1 MSLLLVF
8 AVCLLLAVLISERA
22 HRTVLSTA
30 VVFLVAGV
38 VAGEGVLD
46 LVPLRPE
53 DDIVARLAELAL
65 FSVLFTDGMR
75 VGVRDLRSAWR
86 LPGRA
91 LLLGLP
97 LTLLGTA
104 VLAAVVAGLPLGHAF
119 LLAAVLTPT
128 DPVFAAAIVGREEI
142 SGRLRH
148 LLNVESGLNDG
159 LALPVVVVLLEVVA
173 GDELTLG
180 ALGTELALGI
190 AIGVVVPLVAIRL
203 ERSPL
208 FSASLAYQPLNGV
221 AIGLIV
227 LALGSLTHANLF
239 LAAFSA
245 GITIATI
252 APDVRTSFHAFGE
265 NVAELL
271 KLAALL
277 VLGTLISPSFLA
289 EIPVLGYVFAV
300 LALVL
305 IRPIA
310 LGIALIGSSLS
321 GRELAAAAWFGP
333 KGFASV
339 VYALLILESG
349 VDRADQLFHLAA
361 LVIAASIVAHS
372 STDVV
377 VARYLIDDIAGS
389 SPADQD
395 GRDEVG

>member
-8 AVCLLLAVLISERA
+8 AVCLLGAVLVSERA

-30 VVFLVAGV
+30 VLFLAAGLAV
-38 VAGEGVLD
+38 GEGVLD

-53 DDIVARLAELAL
+53 EDIVAQLAELAL

-75 VGVRDLRSAWR
+75 VGFRDLREAWR

-91 LLLGLP
+91 LLVGLP
-97 LTLLGTA
+97 LTLVGTA
-104 VLAAVVAGLPLGHAF
+104 VIAALVAGLPWGHAF
-119 LLAAVLTPT
+119 LLAAALTPT

-159 LALPVVVVLLEVVA
+159 LALPVVVILLEVVA
-173 GDELTLG
+173 GDELTVG
-180 ALGTELALGI
+180 ALATELALGV
-190 AIGVVVPLVAIRL
+190 AIGVAVPLSAIRL
-203 ERSPL
+203 ERTRF

-221 AIGLIV
+221 AMGLIV

-239 LAAFSA
+239 LAAFAA
-245 GITIATI
+245 GITIATV
-252 APDVRTSFHAFGE
+252 APDVRASFHAFGE

-277 VLGTLISPSFLA
+277 VLGTLISPSFFA
-289 EIPVLGYVFAV
+289 EIPIAGYVFAV
-300 LALVL
+300 VALVL
-305 IRPIA
+305 VRPIA
-310 LGIALIGSSLS
+310 LAIALIGSPLS
-321 GRELAAAAWFGP
+321 GREQAAAAWFGP

-349 VDRADQLFHLAA
+349 VERADELFHLAA
-361 LVIAASIVAHS
+361 LVITASIVAHS

-377 VARYLIDDIAGS
+377 VARYLADDLAEP
-389 SPADQD
+389 PATDQQND
-395 GRDEVG
+395 HVDP

>member
-8 AVCLLLAVLISERA
+8 AVCLLIAVLVSERA

-30 VVFLVAGV
+30 VVFLAGGV
-38 VAGEGVLD
+38 VVGEGVLD
-46 LVPLRPE
+46 LVPLQPE
-53 DDIVARLAELAL
+53 DDVVARLAELAL
-65 FSVLFTDGMR
+65 FSVLFSDGMR

-91 LLLGLP
+91 LLFGLP
-97 LTLLGTA
+97 LTLLGTGL
-104 VLAAVVAGLPLGHAF
+104 LAALVAGLPWGHAF
-119 LLAAVLTPT
+119 LLAAALTPT

-159 LALPVVVVLLEVVA
+159 LALPVVVILLEVVT

-180 ALGTELALGI
+180 ALAVELALGV
-190 AIGVVVPLVAIRL
+190 AIGVAVPLLAIRL
-203 ERSPL
+203 ERTRY

-239 LAAFSA
+239 LAAFAS

-252 APDVRTSFHAFGE
+252 APDVRASFHAFGE

-277 VLGTLISPSFLA
+277 VLGTLISPSFFA
-289 EIPVLGYVFAV
+289 EIPIAGYVFAV

-305 IRPIA
+305 VRPIA
-310 LGIALIGSSLS
+310 LGVALIGSPLT

-349 VDRADQLFHLAA
+349 VRLADELFHLAA

-377 VARYLIDDIAGS
+377 VARYLVNDITG
-389 SPADQD
+389 PPPTGQRRDQ
-395 GRDEVG
+395 VGP